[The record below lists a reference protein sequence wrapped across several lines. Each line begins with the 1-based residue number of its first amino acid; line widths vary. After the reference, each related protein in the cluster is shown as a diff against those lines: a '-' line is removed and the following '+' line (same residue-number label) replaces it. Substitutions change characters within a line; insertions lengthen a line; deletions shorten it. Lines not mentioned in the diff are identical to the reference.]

1 MKLFNSGS
9 FDASRL
15 CCGEISL
22 NDYLFRLQPVVS
34 AAAAAAK
41 STAEVMI
48 LSFRLALR
56 IRRLQKVCC
65 WAKIN
70 SKISKGVY
78 SMSRLFFQVFA
89 VAIIFCFL
97 IFSAKAQ
104 NPADADTVPTRE
116 MDRINW
122 MEFKEIV
129 PSKIQTVLLPT
140 GTLEPHGV
148 INNGADNTAPTAMA
162 RAVARRAN
170 AMIAPT
176 LPYGITGSMGDYPGA
191 FTISEAAY
199 RPFVKQILEGL
210 AKNGFRNIIVLNG
223 HGGGQTAVLQ
233 SVAAE
238 VSAERKVRTLV
249 INWWSFAAEETKAVF
264 GEDGGHAGWNE
275 TAYIQAVDPT
285 LVKKER
291 YNDDLATA
299 YPPAGTWSAA
309 PFPSS
314 IGLYQK
320 GQGYPKFDQK
330 KADEYFRKV
339 NDKVANLIVEVVRK
353 WDLAGL

>member
-1 MKLFNSGS
+1 MNKTLLIFLSLLFFLIPVFGQT
-9 FDASRL
+9 DK
-15 CCGEISL
+15 
-22 NDYLFRLQPVVS
+22 DVVS
-34 AAAAAAK
+34 
-41 STAEVMI
+41 
-48 LSFRLALR
+48 
-56 IRRLQKVCC
+56 
-65 WAKIN
+65 
-70 SKISKGVY
+70 
-78 SMSRLFFQVFA
+78 
-89 VAIIFCFL
+89 
-97 IFSAKAQ
+97 
-104 NPADADTVPTRE
+104 TRE

-129 PSKIQTVLLPT
+129 PSKIDTVLLPT

-162 RAVARRAN
+162 RTIARRTN

-176 LPYGITGSMGDYPGA
+176 LPYGITGSMEAYPGA
-191 FTISEAAY
+191 FQITEAAY

-210 AKNGFRNIIVLNG
+210 AKNGFRNIIILNG

-238 VSAERKVRTLV
+238 VATEKKVRTLV
-249 INWWSFAAEETKAVF
+249 INWWSFASDETKAVF
-264 GEDGGHAGWNE
+264 GEDGGHAGLNE
-275 TAYIQAVDPT
+275 TAFIQAIDPS
-285 LVKKER
+285 LVHPER
-291 YNDDLATA
+291 YKDELATA
-299 YPPAGTWSAA
+299 YPAAGTWSAV

-330 KADEYFRKV
+330 KADEYYKKV
-339 NDKVANLIVEVVRK
+339 TDKVADLIIEVRKK